1 MKKTSI
7 TNPGPLKQLKW
18 STGKTK
24 FMYLA
29 SINRPI
35 TPHQVTKLAESITA
49 MGVIRPV
56 VVSEISFITG
66 KKETYIIDGQ
76 HLYNAL
82 LRLGMAVPYVY
93 VTIKDKAHLVETIA
107 KLNASS
113 KSWTMQDYV
122 TAWGSIN
129 PDYIKLNEYFQQ
141 YDFEL
146 TVLAG
151 VLANSPMSKAGSGMI
166 KSGNFKVENENTGR
180 KLLDCLTDAISL
192 APRRFRFETKYFCT
206 EYIQFFRAQGAKYNH
221 TKFMNNMKK
230 NKSRLNLAVQEPGAL
245 VELFKGCIK

>member
-18 STGKTK
+18 STSKTK

-35 TPHQVTKLAESITA
+35 TPNQVTKLAESITA

-56 VVSEISFITG
+56 VVSDITFITG

-82 LRLGMAVPYVY
+82 LRLGMPVPYVHI
-93 VTIKDKAHLVETIA
+93 TIKDKAHLVETIA

-151 VLANSPMSKAGSGMI
+151 VLANAPMSKASSGMI
-166 KSGNFKVENENTGR
+166 KSGNFQVQNENSGR
-180 KLLDCLTDAISL
+180 KLLDCLTDAISVV
-192 APRRFRFETKYFCT
+192 PRRFRFETKYFCT
-206 EYIQFFRAQGAKYNH
+206 EYIQFFRVQGAKYNH
-221 TKFMNNMKK
+221 TKFMNSIKK

-245 VELFKGCIK
+245 VELFKSCTK